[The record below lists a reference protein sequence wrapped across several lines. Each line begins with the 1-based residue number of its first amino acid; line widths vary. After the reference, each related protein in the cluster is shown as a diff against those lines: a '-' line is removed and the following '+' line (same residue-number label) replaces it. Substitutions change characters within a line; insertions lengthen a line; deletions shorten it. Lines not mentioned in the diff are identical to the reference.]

1 LGIAASSRGFDEG
14 SFVLVGFCTVDFD
27 VDVERVVV
35 VAGVVGSLEEV
46 MIDYLTSRV
55 LEMYIS
61 TVLV

>member
-1 LGIAASSRGFDEG
+1 M
-14 SFVLVGFCTVDFD
+14 GFCTVDFD

-46 MIDYLTSRV
+46 MIDYLTSRA

-61 TVLV
+61 TVLVWVCCTCTIARPCQGLV